1 MDCEMTSLLQN
12 AGDEEKE
19 DDGQSNK
26 IKYKVMWP
34 DLCYTSYSE
43 PSVAQGNHRVI
54 PLFTHALGRNLRC

>member
-26 IKYKVMWP
+26 IKYKVMCRP
-34 DLCYTSYSE
+34 DLWFILVIVN
-43 PSVAQGNHRVI
+43 PALPRVI
-54 PLFTHALGRNLRC
+54 IE

>member
-54 PLFTHALGRNLRC
+54 PLFTHAWS